1 MRLFF
6 RTSVILILLFT
17 ASLFAQRLDN
27 KYFQEN
33 WEVYFQF
40 NIQSPIELQ
49 KINSIV
55 SIDKLDQNV
64 VYAYADEKG
73 YNQILDLGYKLEI
86 LPHPGDVENISMS
99 GNLASIEE
107 WDVYP
112 TYEAYVQMMQQ
123 FAANYPNLCRLVDAG
138 TTVQGRNIFFAVISD
153 NVDQHE
159 AEPQF
164 MYSSTMHGDETTGY
178 VLMLRLI
185 NHLLTNYD
193 MDAQVTNLV
202 DNLEIWI
209 NPNANPDGTYRT
221 GNNSV
226 SGARRYNANSV
237 DLNRNFPDPAD
248 GLHPD
253 GNAWQP
259 ETIAMMN
266 IAQQNNFS
274 LSANFHGGAE
284 VVNYPWDTWS
294 RTHPDNLWYRFI
306 SRRYADTV
314 HANSV
319 SGYLNDLE
327 NGITNGYAW
336 YRITGGR
343 QDYYSYFMR
352 GREVTIEISSTK
364 LLSGAQLPAHW
375 NYNKKSFL
383 QYMENA
389 LYGIKGIVTD
399 TSGNPVKAMITVNS
413 HDFDRSE
420 IYSDSLTGGYL
431 RMLSPGTYS
440 LTITADSFYTQTI
453 SNVLVSNF
461 NAANLDIQLIP
472 NHPIPVEFVSFS
484 AEVNSGA
491 VTLKW
496 TTATETNNK
505 GFEIERSIKNSK
517 LKIKNFEPIG
527 FVNGQGT
534 STELKHYTFIN
545 ENLLSG
551 KYAYRLKQIDF
562 DGSYKY
568 SNIIEVE
575 TNPVSFVLEQN
586 YPNPF
591 NPVTKIKYSIPT
603 SVNGDWSGVSLKV
616 YDVLGNEVAVL
627 VDEVKEAGKYEIT
640 FDASELSSGIY
651 LYRLEAGSFIKI
663 FKMMLIK

>member
-99 GNLASIEE
+99 GNLTSIEE

-266 IAQQNNFS
+266 IAQHNNFS

-294 RTHPDNLWYRFI
+294 RTHPDNLWY
-306 SRRYADTV
+306 
-314 HANSV
+314 
-319 SGYLNDLE
+319 
-327 NGITNGYAW
+327 
-336 YRITGGR
+336 
-343 QDYYSYFMR
+343 
-352 GREVTIEISSTK
+352 
-364 LLSGAQLPAHW
+364 
-375 NYNKKSFL
+375 
-383 QYMENA
+383 
-389 LYGIKGIVTD
+389 
-399 TSGNPVKAMITVNS
+399 
-413 HDFDRSE
+413 
-420 IYSDSLTGGYL
+420 
-431 RMLSPGTYS
+431 
-440 LTITADSFYTQTI
+440 
-453 SNVLVSNF
+453 
-461 NAANLDIQLIP
+461 
-472 NHPIPVEFVSFS
+472 
-484 AEVNSGA
+484 
-491 VTLKW
+491 
-496 TTATETNNK
+496 
-505 GFEIERSIKNSK
+505 
-517 LKIKNFEPIG
+517 
-527 FVNGQGT
+527 
-534 STELKHYTFIN
+534 
-545 ENLLSG
+545 
-551 KYAYRLKQIDF
+551 
-562 DGSYKY
+562 
-568 SNIIEVE
+568 
-575 TNPVSFVLEQN
+575 
-586 YPNPF
+586 
-591 NPVTKIKYSIPT
+591 
-603 SVNGDWSGVSLKV
+603 
-616 YDVLGNEVAVL
+616 
-627 VDEVKEAGKYEIT
+627 
-640 FDASELSSGIY
+640 
-651 LYRLEAGSFIKI
+651 
-663 FKMMLIK
+663 